1 MNSYDSFSVAGSE
14 LRPYLKVSTSR
25 WHIVFCVCWEA
36 VLIIL
41 ALSVSLGLF
50 GLGFLILIYII
61 TEKWMNLYILRDRA
75 NQKRYPAVEPLPTVW
90 SKHIICTWNLLIL
103 FTCISFSQS
112 NTPRTAFPSRC
123 FNQCFK
129 RQWNRSKYWVWAW
142 PLWQVTWSTA
152 MAEDKYIIQAQG
164 GPGLAPW
171 WSIRASCV
179 FSCLCPCKC
188 ACAGWW

>member
-1 MNSYDSFSVAGSE
+1 MNSNDSFSVAGSE

-75 NQKRYPAVEPLPTVW
+75 NQKRYPAVEPLPTEW
-90 SKHIICTWNLLIL
+90 SKHIICIWNLLIL
-103 FTCISFSQS
+103 FTCISFKATHREQLSLPGVS
-112 NTPRTAFPSRC
+112 TNALRDNEIGVNTGFELGHYDRSLDQQLWLKINISSRH
-123 FNQCFK
+123 
-129 RQWNRSKYWVWAW
+129 REAR
-142 PLWQVTWSTA
+142 
-152 MAEDKYIIQAQG
+152 G
-164 GPGLAPW
+164 
-171 WSIRASCV
+171 
-179 FSCLCPCKC
+179 
-188 ACAGWW
+188 